1 MIMEHI
7 VYLIALRCPNY
18 LKTIR
23 KHAKR
28 VSKQLKKAN
37 VDSYDFAA
45 LATAKWKQDYGSILC
60 IGDNRKDTLV
70 FYPIKDFEKHLN
82 GFTYLPIESEQFAS
96 VFTEFETFLSHEMRE
111 GGNNANEI
119 YKVIIVD
126 FRKNSSVFV
135 GNEADEIVQSLE
147 YNFGNRSDIFIIC
160 QKDNQAAYGR
170 LEELLSDDGRKKLY
184 VLGSHGRENPFSSSA
199 IAEMMK

>member
-1 MIMEHI
+1 MEHI
-7 VYLIALRCPNY
+7 VYLIALRCPND

-82 GFTYLPIESEQFAS
+82 GFTYLPIESEHLVLFLPNLKQFFLMKCVKA
-96 VFTEFETFLSHEMRE
+96 ETMPTR
-111 GGNNANEI
+111 
-119 YKVIIVD
+119 
-126 FRKNSSVFV
+126 
-135 GNEADEIVQSLE
+135 
-147 YNFGNRSDIFIIC
+147 FI
-160 QKDNQAAYGR
+160 R
-170 LEELLSDDGRKKLY
+170 
-184 VLGSHGRENPFSSSA
+184 
-199 IAEMMK
+199 